1 MKKRTLSLLLALL
14 MLVSIFPADKTYAV
28 ETENEISVWY
38 FNPVAEAKEEAGT
51 VALYRGGD
59 VCLSAILRDD
69 ISGDV
74 QWQIEAGQDFWVDIQ
89 GGTTE
94 DLRVSFGMVKSLLKD
109 NAVRM
114 RCVLSANDGLFYSKP
129 FTVVVTDEDTRP
141 SVSTFAMERD
151 PIAPGPLPAPTAVAN
166 PVEETKPIVTKEA
179 EPAVTEETEPV
190 VTEETE
196 PAATEETEPAV
207 MEETEPAVTEET
219 GSAATEE
226 TAIASTV
233 PVQAPQ
239 MPSSASAPP
248 VTENSELTNEDV
260 TIHTITIA
268 YVYGESSKFKGQRV
282 ALPYIAQVA
291 EGVTLNVTVN
301 SPICVGYTPDRPS
314 VDLSTLD
321 AIKDDHIITVSYSPA
336 EVSYT
341 VRHYQQNINDDEYTL
356 VETTL
361 ATGKTEALTSDAAAK
376 TYTGFTALTH
386 YHEEIAANSSTKI
399 DIYYDRNYY
408 LMSFDLDGGYGTE
421 PIYARYGADIS
432 INKPYKPGYTFV
444 GWDTAIPATMPA
456 ESRTYKAKW
465 EANSSIPF
473 TVAYWL
479 ENPNA
484 PGNYD
489 FWTSVQLSAEAGS
502 TVNGDSYADYLDEH
516 NLDEYERRYSEYSHA
531 DANVTIKGDGTT
543 VVNVYYNRKEY
554 TLKFYYAMS
563 SGSGT
568 NAKYY
573 VIGGSTYF
581 FGAASKL
588 VDSSDEIG
596 LLNQYFSTDLWAKE
610 PHSQVGQV
618 DELPSLNTEGQSR
631 NYTTGTDTSTVN
643 GVAYNYHYISFKAK
657 YGADT
662 STLWPCDV
670 FNSVTRKSSN
680 TQNQWSGTEAFVSA
694 WNGEHHVYYSQHN
707 ANQTIK
713 GNYNELDHQ
722 LLWDFDDYGDSD
734 TVSYLCFWENGA
746 DIGWSVPELYRYN
759 IYVPVL
765 DGQNT
770 SGLTTKVYNS
780 VTYYLLETY
789 DTVDDSEVAR
799 QTPPAINGFTYEDK
813 YDSSQITDFDKSL
826 YKEAWNVNF
835 YYSRNENTLT
845 FMNGST
851 PAKKEKVCFKA
862 DISGMAPDDL
872 EYHDSSLKDL
882 YVFDGWYTTPD
893 AIPGTKF
900 DLTSATM
907 PDSAVTLYAKWSP
920 ITRKV
925 TIYLT
930 EADAKEEINQIWQ
943 PIHVTHDTL
952 VPEEFHPDETEL
964 ENGEDTFI
972 GWFYKDENNVEQAFS
987 FATMTITQDMTI
999 YAKWRSNVMKKVT
1012 VRYVIQDENGA
1023 QTEIADTETLML
1035 RVGSTRTFEAKTG
1048 MSLYEQYRT
1057 GCFPTTT
1064 SHSITPEAKDL
1075 ESDDPIT
1082 WTFVYKLYSS
1092 VPYKVEFYVQLEED
1106 ADNDGELDLRP
1117 AYKDVNGKAEFV
1129 SADDYASSSPYTPY
1143 VEKHENND
1151 KAVVTELYIPE
1162 NLQYENWALPDG
1174 YVPNAL
1180 KIQKVIVPGEDN
1192 TIQFIYRYA
1201 PGETTG
1207 LYSVNHYIQNPKDP
1221 EQYDL
1226 YRFEEDSG
1234 TVGNTASASPVSIPG
1249 YTYSHDV
1256 TDTKK
1261 QEGTILAQGTDGAA
1275 DVMSGTIAA
1284 NDSLEL
1290 NFYYTVNSYPYQ
1302 VMYLEK
1308 DTNRVLAPAKT
1319 TGVDG
1324 KQLTALYGSK
1334 VTETAVSIDGYDV
1347 DVESKSIFIQQ
1358 EAANANGTYT
1368 ANINTITF
1376 YYTQKSAGLCIHKE
1390 VVMDEEQAKEENIAH
1405 LPEEVK
1411 QQEFE
1416 YEIFSETGFPKNVYD
1431 YTITHADGTT
1441 TDDKA
1446 VAETRTMTVKVKGG
1460 ESVLIKELPLGDYR
1474 VTETYVVGFR
1484 ASVNGTIAQ
1493 AHTVTLESK
1502 DKTVTLPFVN
1512 TYPFY
1517 TGDLVI
1523 KKDVVKQDESDPDAT
1538 KPYKVT
1544 VTLKPDDAAR
1554 ETDRV
1559 ITWTDGDNTARTYTV
1574 PKLTGD
1580 ATDEH
1585 EFTFDVLV
1593 PVGGEVKLVGTPAGT
1608 FTVEEK
1614 TQGTGYI
1621 TDFYTVTYNKAVH
1634 QNDEVRGTSHVVNG
1648 DIHGGH
1654 PTAVTFTNT
1663 YKKGTLT
1670 INKTVTQE
1678 YENDDWQSDTF
1689 TFSITG
1695 TTELPDG
1702 KYTVA
1707 NAMVTVENGVATV
1720 KDANGNDPTI
1730 TITKTT
1736 DTTSWN
1742 GSLSFA
1748 DLPAGYYTVEEA
1760 SSIGDLENYTVNP
1773 ESRKCE
1779 NLLVNSKTPT
1789 VAAFTNTYKRHHA
1802 DLTIETTC
1810 ADSNQSFIFEVRATD
1825 SNVCL
1830 QVVLVGSNSKTI
1842 KDLPVGTYTVTE
1854 QNPWSWREAE
1864 VNSQEVSL
1872 TTEDKTVSF
1881 DFGVVDR
1888 IHWLS
1893 GYSHNQCKKGGS

>member
-1 MKKRTLSLLLALL
+1 M
-14 MLVSIFPADKTYAV
+14 

-141 SVSTFAMERD
+141 SVSTFALEGD
-151 PIAPGPLPAPTAVAN
+151 PIAPDPLPAPTAVAN
-166 PVEETKPIVTKEA
+166 PVDETKPIVTEEA
-179 EPAVTEETEPV
+179 EPAVTEGTEPV

-207 MEETEPAVTEET
+207 TEEAEPVVTEET
-219 GSAATEE
+219 GPAATEE
-226 TAIASTV
+226 TAIASTA

-291 EGVTLNVTVN
+291 KGVTLKETVN
-301 SPICVGYTPDRPS
+301 SPNCVGYTPDKPS
-314 VDLSTLD
+314 VDLSTLG
-321 AIKDDHIITVSYSPA
+321 AIKNDHIITVSYSPA

-376 TYTGFTALTH
+376 DYTGFTALTH

-408 LMSFDLDGGYGTE
+408 LMSFDLEGGHGVVAV
-421 PIYARYGADIS
+421 YARYGAALSVSDPQ
-432 INKPYKPGYTFV
+432 KAGYSFKAWSLDGTSETTLP
-444 GWDTAIPATMPA
+444 DTMPA
-456 ESRTYKAKW
+456 GNQSYTALWTAGNTSY
-465 EANSSIPF
+465 

-479 ENPNA
+479 ENPDADNKYNFV
-484 PGNYD
+484 G
-489 FWTSVQLSAEAGS
+489 SASASANSGDIVSGS
-502 TVNGDSYADYLDEH
+502 DSAVANRVFTYAERQYYSYNSDLTDTNITVA
-516 NLDEYERRYSEYSHA
+516 
-531 DANVTIKGDGTT
+531 GDGSA
-543 VVNVYYNRKEY
+543 VVNVYYDRNKY
-554 TLKFYYAMS
+554 TLKFYYARLEGTTYDIANNTNN
-563 SGSGT
+563 SGVDGGT
-568 NAKYY
+568 
-573 VIGGSTYF
+573 
-581 FGAASKL
+581 AASASWVGNFSNKPTL
-588 VDSSDEIG
+588 DSKYTE
-596 LLNQYFSTDLWAKE
+596 QYETIS
-610 PHSQVGQV
+610 G
-618 DELPSLNTEGQSR
+618 NT
-631 NYTTGTDTSTVN
+631 YYYFTIT
-643 GVAYNYHYISFKAK
+643 AK
-657 YGADT
+657 YGA
-662 STLWPCDV
+662 SLSELWPNAPLTSAGDYN
-670 FNSVTRKSSN
+670 FISWGTHYG
-680 TQNQWSGTEAFVSA
+680 SG
-694 WNGEHHVYYSQHN
+694 YYK
-707 ANQTIK
+707 ANENKNIK
-713 GNYNELDHQ
+713 GVYSIMDSNLLIDPSFTADQGVNHWLVGYWNTNPTMYTYEIYYTLLAGETAERTYNGVGYKKGAKYTVGSTDYPSGQTALSFEGVTSVGKDYNKEDGTVVRFYYQRNEHTVTLDDNYGNKTTHTIP
-722 LLWDFDDYGDSD
+722 YGGTISSYMT
-734 TVSYLCFWENGA
+734 TV
-746 DIGWSVPELYRYN
+746 P
-759 IYVPVL
+759 
-765 DGQNT
+765 
-770 SGLTTKVYNS
+770 
-780 VTYYLLETY
+780 
-789 DTVDDSEVAR
+789 
-799 QTPPAINGFTYEDK
+799 TPPYPGE
-813 YDSSQITDFDKSL
+813 L
-826 YKEAWNVNF
+826 
-835 YYSRNENTLT
+835 
-845 FMNGST
+845 
-851 PAKKEKVCFKA
+851 
-862 DISGMAPDDL
+862 PDGA
-872 EYHDSSLKDL
+872 YQ
-882 YVFDGWYTTPD
+882 FDGWYQTKEGIGALDTS
-893 AIPGTKF
+893 IPMPNE
-900 DLTSATM
+900 DLIY
-907 PDSAVTLYAKWSP
+907 YAKWSEK
-920 ITRKV
+920 TY
-925 TIYLT
+925 TISVYLDDSE
-930 EADAKEEINQIWQ
+930 EAEMLAPQTVAYGSKATKPTDPQKENSTFVGWYYLDESKEEQRFDFDN
-943 PIHVTHDTL
+943 
-952 VPEEFHPDETEL
+952 
-964 ENGEDTFI
+964 
-972 GWFYKDENNVEQAFS
+972 
-987 FATMTITQDMTI
+987 MTITQDMTI

-1012 VRYVIQDENGA
+1012 VRYVIQDENGT

-1064 SHSITPEAKDL
+1064 SHSITPTVDAEEFAYDFVYVKCEAVPYNVEYKVMTADGKL
-1075 ESDDPIT
+1075 RAAFKENEDGT
-1082 WTFVYKLYSS
+1082 CTFVTEDEYQTDPSYK
-1092 VPYKVEFYVQLEED
+1092 EYVKE
-1106 ADNDGELDLRP
+1106 
-1117 AYKDVNGKAEFV
+1117 NGQ
-1129 SADDYASSSPYTPY
+1129 
-1143 VEKHENND
+1143 ND

-1180 KIQKVIVPGEDN
+1180 KIQKAIVPGEDN

-1207 LYSVNHYIQNPKDP
+1207 LYSVNHYIQNPKVL

-1854 QNPWSWREAE
+1854 
-1864 VNSQEVSL
+1864 
-1872 TTEDKTVSF
+1872 
-1881 DFGVVDR
+1881 
-1888 IHWLS
+1888 
-1893 GYSHNQCKKGGS
+1893 